1 MLFKPTVPR
10 CHLTQRSLL
19 PQSHRDILAQ
29 FGYHSLWPLVSCFP
43 QIFYN
48 TTQIYILPCFSI
60 IIFTSRDFTTKP
72 ISLFLA
78 GWDAHKCVSLRKRQ
92 QEEIRGVVK
101 ENYCRRIRIRLIIR
115 IGILPLPNYQ
125 NYLQLRAEGR
135 WALGYFN
142 LIEYRGEKM
151 CST

>member
-1 MLFKPTVPR
+1 MPFNTTISLPTKP
-10 CHLTQRSLL
+10 QIIS
-19 PQSHRDILAQ
+19 AQ
-29 FGYHSLWPLVSCFP
+29 FGYHFLWPLASCFP

-48 TTQIYILPCFSI
+48 TMQIYILPCFST
-60 IIFTSRDFTTKP
+60 IIFTSLDFIGKP

-78 GWDAHKCVSLRKRQ
+78 GWEAHKCVSLRKRQ

-101 ENYCRRIRIRLIIR
+101 ENYCRWIRIRFIIR

-142 LIEYRGEKM
+142 LIEYRGEK
-151 CST
+151 CVPLN

>member
-1 MLFKPTVPR
+1 MLLKATLSFPTKP
-10 CHLTQRSLL
+10 QIIS
-19 PQSHRDILAQ
+19 AQ
-29 FGYHSLWPLVSCFP
+29 FGYHSLWPLASCFP

-48 TTQIYILPCFSI
+48 TMQIYILPCFSI
-60 IIFTSRDFTTKP
+60 IIFTSQAFIRKP
-72 ISLFLA
+72 ISPFLA
-78 GWDAHKCVSLRKRQ
+78 GRGAHKCVSLRKRQ

-101 ENYCRRIRIRLIIR
+101 ENYCRRIRMRLIIR

-142 LIEYRGEKM
+142 LIESRKKK
-151 CST
+151 CVPLN